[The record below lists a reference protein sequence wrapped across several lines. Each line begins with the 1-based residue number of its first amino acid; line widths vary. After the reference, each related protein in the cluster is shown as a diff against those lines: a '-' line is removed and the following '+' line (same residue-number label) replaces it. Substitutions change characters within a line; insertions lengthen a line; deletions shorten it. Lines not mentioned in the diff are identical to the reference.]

1 MEIQQITRA
10 KTGWHMICSSENFTD
25 SICVRGNSMVR
36 PFGILNMQNTHRR
49 FLCLEEKQS
58 GEGNNMLILFHHK
71 TGLSSKTLQAIKF
84 LEPNVITVP
93 RTLIQSASCLK
104 VVVDLGTKLKHT
116 SGEKNLVVIWMPVL
130 AFLSF
135 SIFQKNGE
143 QYS

>member
-1 MEIQQITRA
+1 
-10 KTGWHMICSSENFTD
+10 
-25 SICVRGNSMVR
+25 
-36 PFGILNMQNTHRR
+36 
-49 FLCLEEKQS
+49 
-58 GEGNNMLILFHHK
+58 MLILFHHK

-143 QYS
+143 